1 MSQGQGEH
9 CEYPFC
15 NEQIFIYDPY
25 TNLNLCADH
34 ANVQP
39 SEFKEVQ
46 TSWTMM
52 KNKKEMGPVCTGIY
66 SNDDNDSDN
75 NSDEE
80 YHPSIHNSGSGD
92 DVSVVGSDEEEH
104 NVQHDMELTD
114 F

>member
-1 MSQGQGEH
+1 MSQGEH

-52 KNKKEMGPVCTGIY
+52 KNKKEMSPVSSCVMIRY
-66 SNDDNDSDN
+66 NRAKENSN
-75 NSDEE
+75 
-80 YHPSIHNSGSGD
+80 
-92 DVSVVGSDEEEH
+92 
-104 NVQHDMELTD
+104 L
-114 F
+114 